1 MPCARF
7 MLSRPA
13 ASAAPV
19 EPPETS
25 ASARPSATAWAARTI
40 DASFV
45 ERAAAAG
52 PGTLAIETGASTIS
66 TRPGGA
72 SMSPNILAGPKR
84 MERTPW
90 RAAMAAP
97 AATSAGPRSA
107 PLASTATTT
116 APCEAIGLAVVV
128 AVVLGRQDLTAAVVA
143 AVLADPVRAAR
154 VVARRARVDRG
165 RRDLVLRTTLGRAAV
180 GLLLLRDGHERRR
193 RVADRGRH
201 RPAGPPVVVDC
212 GAVVPSPPASS
223 STPMAVARPMTPA
236 DVPAAAQVGRD
247 ALGAL
252 YPVEF

>member
-193 RVADRGRH
+193 RVADAGRC
-201 RPAGPPVVVDC
+201 RRAG
-212 GAVVPSPPASS
+212 ASS
-223 STPMAVARPMTPA
+223 VLDSRAVPLSPAPSTAIARLMTPD
-236 DVPAAAQVGRD
+236 DVPAASAVGRA
-247 ALGAL
+247 AL
-252 YPVEF
+252 